1 MRLLLSSCLALA
13 AHDAWS
19 ETAGAPLLVADA
31 DQPQAT
37 VGILQSFEA
46 ADSQSATIQVATPA
60 GQAVGT
66 CILSALPGEP
76 TLIAF
81 DCSAQAPSYQLQRG
95 VAAPAWQP
103 QAGVVVETRHRVD
116 GPADT
121 YEQGMALWPRCV
133 PKQGTT
139 LVPNIFLGI
148 NPCGE
153 TLDFAANFSGYFS
166 VPTAGSYRFATISDD
181 ASFIAIDGAVLV
193 QWGGWHGY
201 DGGMHGEHGA
211 AIQLSAGVHQLQY
224 LYFQNGD
231 NPVQEVVW
239 TPPGQERPEVMPPA
253 AFLPVATW
261 HLQADPPTTGALTWR
276 ILGSSRMSGLS
287 VETYEFA
294 TALPAG
300 ASAHWR
306 FADGG
311 DATGERVAHTFCVGG
326 LRSVHLEIS
335 SPGTATRVLDQLVAI
350 HALWSQVEEW
360 SDDWNH
366 RARQELLGRDPRQ
379 MPAADVLAEL
389 RYANTTQDV
398 DWVKSVALSAAA
410 DPTHW
415 GADGGELDVELGFR
429 LQSPEIGCYQQA
441 ADCWHAALQVMTGH
455 SAVREHMSLHYAGL
469 LVQGLDQGKQGEA
482 VLSGIDVSLLDGGE
496 ARLFKLYQGDAALA
510 NGDVDAARGHYRD
523 AGDVVDPANLAY
535 GVRRR
540 MRLEAAKSWCT
551 SGDYDQA
558 LQEMRN
564 IEWET
569 PMERLGIETGLIK
582 VRAYVGLKEIP
593 FALSC
598 CRHLLVAIGPDERR
612 AEVLRALVTT
622 CLAGDDRAQAIDVAK
637 VLIKDHPYSEA
648 AAQVKELLPE
658 TSR

>member
-1 MRLLLSSCLALA
+1 MRCLLFPCLSLA
-13 AHDAWS
+13 AHGAWS
-19 ETAGAPLLVADA
+19 EELPSPTLVADA

-37 VGILQSFEA
+37 VGIVESFEP
-46 ADSQSATIQVATPA
+46 ADSQSTTIEICTAA
-60 GQAVGT
+60 GQPQGT

-81 DCSAQAPSYQLQRG
+81 DCSSQAPSYQLRRG
-95 VAAPAWQP
+95 TAAPPWQP

-121 YEQGMALWPRCV
+121 YEQGTALWPRCT
-133 PKQGTT
+133 PEQGTT

-153 TLDFAANFSGYFS
+153 TLDFAANFIGYFL
-166 VPTAGSYRFATISDD
+166 VPAAGSYRFATISDD
-181 ASFIAIDGAVLV
+181 ASFISIDGAVLV

-211 AIQLSAGVHQLQY
+211 SIELTAGVHQLQY

-253 AFLPVATW
+253 AFLPVSLW
-261 HLQADPPTTGALTWR
+261 HLQADPPVAGTLTWR
-276 ILGSSRMSGLS
+276 ILGSSRMSGLG

-294 TALPAG
+294 TRLPPG
-300 ASAHWR
+300 ASARWR
-306 FADGG
+306 FPDGG
-311 DATGERVAHTFCVGG
+311 EAMGERVSHTFCLGG
-326 LRSVHLEIS
+326 LRSVHLEIAT
-335 SPGTATRVLDQLVAI
+335 PGAPSRIVDQTVAI
-350 HALWSQVEEW
+350 HALWSQIEEW
-360 SDDWNH
+360 SDDWNR
-366 RARQELLGRDPRQ
+366 RARQDLLGRDPRQ
-379 MPAADVLAEL
+379 MPADDVLSEL
-389 RYANTTQDV
+389 RYANTIQDV
-398 DWVKSVALSAAA
+398 DWLKSVALSAAS

-415 GADGGELDVELGFR
+415 GSDGAELDVELGFR

-441 ADCWHAALQVMTGH
+441 ADCWHAALQVMVGH
-455 SAVREHMSLHYAGL
+455 SKVREHMSLHYAGL
-469 LVQGLDQGKQGEA
+469 LVQGLDQAKQGDE
-482 VLSGIDVSLLDGGE
+482 VLSGIDTSLLDGGE

-510 NGDVDAARGHYRD
+510 NGDIDAARGRYRD

-540 MRLEAAKSWCT
+540 MRLEAAKSWCA

-593 FALSC
+593 FALAC